1 MDLNDLCTTLILVNC
16 VWLLALRPARLWG
29 IKCIAVLG
37 LLGAVW
43 LWRPDRAGYY
53 AVGPWALLIMLPLW
67 LQNGAMYLLQQR
79 RLRAASWLSAVLVCL
94 HPSVSAQSMRK
105 MSEVLR
111 RMYRGEVVAGLE
123 LARRYGIHDPG
134 LRHLGMVIEAQKT
147 GDWAAF
153 ESHLKQSHLSSL
165 YDPVLLSGQ
174 LVATAQRGDW
184 EEFKGLC
191 HEVGQAR
198 FSPDM
203 NAALYIR
210 AFSLLGDVAA
220 VRSVC
225 TSSSRMIPYEIREY
239 WTAVAEQISGA
250 GQVAHQRWSRLLPRA
265 STIMQPMIE
274 RQLANPFPA
283 GPTDASLRSQSLAEL
298 GSVLSVVKHDARYA
312 ILSGGADRWPWMTL
326 ALMSVLVGVFVQEI
340 PGGSEST
347 ENLERM
353 GAMVVPLTGVPG
365 EWKNA
370 FTAGFLHFGPIHLT
384 LNLVGLLF
392 LGRLVERAWG
402 SLGLL
407 FLFLLCNVTSAAL
420 LPWLTFQP
428 PDESSVFAGASGGI
442 MGLLGGLWGQLLVG
456 WLKRKTPMLR
466 SQFRTASTVVLAQCV
481 CDVMTPQVSMTCHL
495 IGFVTG
501 VLVGVVVGIRGGR
514 RVEATPV

>member
-1 MDLNDLCTTLILVNC
+1 MDLNDLCITLVLVNC
-16 VWLLALRPARLWG
+16 VWLLAMRPARLWW
-29 IKCIAVLG
+29 IKIAAVLV
-37 LLGAVW
+37 LLGVTW

-53 AVGPWALLIMLPLW
+53 AVGPWALLVMLPLW
-67 LQNGAMYLLQQR
+67 LQNGALYLLHQR
-79 RLRAASWLSAVLVCL
+79 CLRAASWLSSALVFL
-94 HPSVSAQSMRK
+94 HPSASARSMRK

-111 RMYRGEVVAGLE
+111 RMYRGEVAAGLE
-123 LARRYGIHDPG
+123 LAKGYGILDPG
-134 LRHLGMVIEAQKT
+134 LSHLGMVIEAQMT
-147 GDWAAF
+147 GDWAKF
-153 ESHLKQSHLSSL
+153 ENDLKQSQLSSL
-165 YDPVLLSGQ
+165 HEPVLLLGQ
-174 LVATAQRGDW
+174 LVATAQRGEW

-198 FSPDM
+198 FAPDM
-203 NAALYIR
+203 NASLNLR
-210 AFSLLGDVAA
+210 AFALLGDLAA
-220 VRSVC
+220 VRNVC
-225 TSSSRMIPYEIREY
+225 ASCSRMIPYENREY

-250 GQVAHQRWSRLLPRA
+250 GPVARQRLNRLLPGA
-265 STIMQPMIE
+265 SSIMRPMIE
-274 RQLANPFPA
+274 RQLASPLP
-283 GPTDASLRSQSLAEL
+283 GPTDASLRKQSLEEL
-298 GSVLSVVKHDARYA
+298 RSVLSVVSHDARYA
-312 ILSGGADRWPWMTL
+312 ILSGGTDRWPWMTL
-326 ALMSVLVGVFVQEI
+326 ALMAVLVAIFIQEI

-370 FTAGFLHFGPIHLT
+370 FIAGLLHFGPVHLT

-402 SLGLL
+402 RLGLL
-407 FLFLLCNVTSAAL
+407 LLFLLCNVTSAAL

-466 SQFRTASTVVLAQCV
+466 SQFQTTSTVVLAQCV
-481 CDVMTPQVSMTCHL
+481 CDVMTPQVSMTCHM

-501 VLVGVVVGIRGGR
+501 VLVGIVVGLRGGR
-514 RVEATPV
+514 RVDAAPI

>member
-1 MDLNDLCTTLILVNC
+1 
-16 VWLLALRPARLWG
+16 
-29 IKCIAVLG
+29 
-37 LLGAVW
+37 
-43 LWRPDRAGYY
+43 
-53 AVGPWALLIMLPLW
+53 
-67 LQNGAMYLLQQR
+67 
-79 RLRAASWLSAVLVCL
+79 
-94 HPSVSAQSMRK
+94 
-105 MSEVLR
+105 
-111 RMYRGEVVAGLE
+111 
-123 LARRYGIHDPG
+123 
-134 LRHLGMVIEAQKT
+134 MVIDAQMT
-147 GDWAAF
+147 GDWTAF
-153 ESHLKQSHLSSL
+153 ENELRQSHLSSL
-165 YDPVLLSGQ
+165 HDPVLLSGQ

-184 EEFKGLC
+184 VEFNGLC

-198 FSPDM
+198 FTPDM
-203 NAALYIR
+203 NAALDLR
-210 AFSLLGDVAA
+210 AFALLGDIAA

-225 TSSSRMIPYEIREY
+225 TSSSRMIPYETREF

-250 GQVAHQRWSRLLPRA
+250 GQLARQRLIRLLPRA
-265 STIMQPMIE
+265 SAIMQPMIE
-274 RQLANPFPA
+274 RQLATPLP
-283 GPTDASLRSQSLAEL
+283 GPPDASLRSQSLAEL
-298 GSVLSVVKHDARYA
+298 SSVLSVITHDARYA
-312 ILSGGADRWPWMTL
+312 MLSGGADRWPWMTL

-370 FTAGFLHFGPIHLT
+370 FTAGFLHFGPVHLA

-420 LPWLTFQP
+420 LPWLTFHP

-456 WLKRKTPMLR
+456 RLKRKTPMLR
-466 SQFRTASTVVLAQCV
+466 SQFRTASTVVVAQCV

-501 VLVGVVVGIRGGR
+501 VLVGIVVGLLGGR